1 MWWNLLFS
9 KKNIKKKFVRKNLD
23 IDKDL
28 ILKTNYKNN
37 IFAKYYSNDFIDIG
51 TPKDLKK
58 SSSFLNKNILKP
70 CAFLDRDGVIN
81 EDLSYVHT
89 PARTKWKKNIF
100 EAIKYLN
107 DNNFRVIILTNQAGI
122 AKGYYN
128 LKNYI
133 NYSKWFINQFIKK
146 GSFID
151 QIYFCPFH
159 PDGKI
164 KKFRKKSNLRNPGN
178 GMIIR
183 AFKDCE
189 INKKKSF
196 LIGDRDSDIL
206 AGKKSSIKSFLVE
219 ENIYTQIKNLHNKH

>member
-1 MWWNLLFS
+1 M
-9 KKNIKKKFVRKNLD
+9 
-23 IDKDL
+23 
-28 ILKTNYKNN
+28 KTNYKNN

-164 KKFRKKSNLRNPGN
+164 KKFIKKSNLRKPGN

-183 AFKDCE
+183 AFKDWE
-189 INKKKSF
+189 IDKKKSF